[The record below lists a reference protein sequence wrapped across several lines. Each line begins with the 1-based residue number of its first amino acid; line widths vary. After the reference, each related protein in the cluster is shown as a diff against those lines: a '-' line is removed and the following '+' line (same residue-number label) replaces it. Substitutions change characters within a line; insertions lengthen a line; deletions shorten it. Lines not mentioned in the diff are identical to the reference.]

1 MKPATCIINY
11 DDNSIQL
18 FNGDTLLIN
27 DCILNNDNFDELYIR
42 DGLHYAYFEDK
53 DNSDE
58 YDEDDD
64 DYCEWIQ
71 INLPNDN
78 DRHEI
83 MKDTSS
89 DVADILKHF
98 KFLKLITIKNGRAT
112 ICE

>member
-18 FNGDTLLIN
+18 YNGDTLPVDDCLIN
-27 DCILNNDNFDELYIR
+27 DDNDDEMYLR
-42 DGLHYAYFEDK
+42 DDFTKAYFENK

-58 YDEDDD
+58 YDTDDD

-71 INLPNDN
+71 IDLSNDN
-78 DRHEI
+78 EKHGI
-83 MKDTSS
+83 VNYTSS
-89 DVADILKHF
+89 DVADILKPF
-98 KFLKLITIKNGRAT
+98 KFLQLITIKKGRAT